1 MTALIITI
9 LFWLLGLAVLSA
21 SFFLTKEMKEAG
33 EHLLEDAAHEKGKD
47 DSASIAMAI
56 EGKFLRRVPSY
67 IIHMVTGVI
76 GATLLAFGFVALAF
90 YVH

>member
-1 MTALIITI
+1 MTALVITI

-33 EHLLEDAAHEKGKD
+33 EHLLEDANHEKDKD
-47 DSASIAMAI
+47 DSASIAMTI
-56 EGKFLRRVPSY
+56 EGNLLDYIPSY
-67 IIHMVTGVI
+67 VIYMVTGVI

-90 YVH
+90 YFH